1 MPSTSV
7 TVSATDG
14 PLPETVEQLRALAA
28 QGATSVEIVVTD
40 TQSVDA
46 ELLELVELELRDL
59 AQANGLAVG
68 ALTRT

>member
-40 TQSVDA
+40 TQSVA